1 MPRASRPSVRPSTTS
16 PLVAEPEAS
25 AADPAE
31 LLRLIEGLPAGLRER
46 AFTHPSFV
54 EDRSRSYERLE
65 FLGDSV
71 LDLAVA
77 QELYERFPEFS
88 EGRLTKAW
96 AYVVSRSSCA
106 DVGRLLDL
114 GGRLA
119 EGAGAPGSHELGRL
133 GRNRNVLAA
142 LVEAVLGALYL
153 EHGFEPIRT
162 AIVEAFAERLEYA
175 VTSHVDFKTELQ
187 EALARSGRS
196 VSYAVLET
204 EGPPHERH
212 FTCAALIDGR
222 RAGVGS
228 GTSKK
233 AAEQAAAREALERVA
248 AEDGT

>member
-1 MPRASRPSVRPSTTS
+1 
-16 PLVAEPEAS
+16 
-25 AADPAE
+25 
-31 LLRLIEGLPAGLRER
+31 LPAGLRER

-96 AYVVSRSSCA
+96 AYVVSRTSCA

-114 GGRLA
+114 GERLS
-119 EGAGAPGSHELGRL
+119 EGAGAPASSELARL
-133 GRNRNVLAA
+133 ARNRNVLAA

-153 EHGFEPIRT
+153 EHGFEPIRG
-162 AIVEAFAERLEYA
+162 AIIRAFADRLEYA

-187 EALARSGRS
+187 EELARSGRT
-196 VSYAVLET
+196 VAYEVLET
-204 EGPPHERH
+204 AGPPHERS
-212 FTCAALIDGR
+212 FTCAALIDGKR
-222 RAGVGS
+222 VGI
-228 GTSKK
+228 GTGASKK
-233 AAEQAAAREALERVA
+233 AAEQAAARQALARVTSR
-248 AEDGT
+248 DGHEP